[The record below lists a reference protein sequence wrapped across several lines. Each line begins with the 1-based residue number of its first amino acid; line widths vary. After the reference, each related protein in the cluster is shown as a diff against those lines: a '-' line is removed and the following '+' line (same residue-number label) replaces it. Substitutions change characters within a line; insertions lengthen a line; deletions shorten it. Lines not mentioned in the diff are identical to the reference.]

1 MNKKNCTKITIPKL
15 LVKPVGRVI
24 NDFIMIRDV
33 DKILLAV
40 SGSKDSLSL
49 FRILREEKRTPNLYK
64 NLLSAMRPM
73 LDETKGMV
81 DG

>member
-40 SGSKDSLSL
+40 SGGKDSLSL

>member
-15 LVKPVGRVI
+15 LVKSVGRAI
-24 NDFIMIRDV
+24 NDFKMTRYG

-40 SGSKDSLSL
+40 SGGKDSLSL